1 MTFGERL
8 AFLRKTYK
16 RTQEQ
21 LAQVLGI
28 AKSTYCG
35 YEISNR
41 EPSLEKITKLATFFE
56 VPADFLLGTGV
67 FNNWDE
73 IQNHK
78 ETIIEMLNNYF
89 KNSLP
94 LVSDD
99 ISFINFLEILIEKID
114 FAGDSVTIFPRIS
127 PQDFHLT
134 KECFVAENI
143 EVDAGKQKLISNYDR
158 MNETGQ
164 HCLVEYSD
172 YLTSKPEN
180 LKISADSHKMMA

>member
-1 MTFGERL
+1 MLGDRIKK
-8 AFLRKTYK
+8 LRIMKGLNQ
-16 RTQEQ
+16 QE
-21 LAQVLGI
+21 LSNAIGVS
-28 AKSTYCG
+28 KSSVAMW
-35 YEISNR
+35 EISNR

-180 LKISADSHKMMA
+180 LKSSADSRKMMA

>member
-8 AFLRKTYK
+8 VFLRKTYK

-67 FNNWDE
+67 FSNWEEIENN
-73 IQNHK
+73 K
-78 ETIIEMLNNYF
+78 
-89 KNSLP
+89 
-94 LVSDD
+94 
-99 ISFINFLEILIEKID
+99 SFILEMIAQAFPDID
-114 FAGDSVTIFPRIS
+114 ASKYQNNPIAFIRLTGLLLEEVHITDDNCLEMIFSTELKQQVHTPS
-127 PQDFHLT
+127 KANKD
-134 KECFVAENI
+134 
-143 EVDAGKQKLISNYDR
+143 DAGKQKLMTNYDLL
-158 MNETGQ
+158 NDEGQ
-164 HCLVEYSD
+164 QDLVDYSD
-172 YLTSKPEN
+172 MLAGNPRK
-180 LKISADSHKMMA
+180 LKEGDKAVPIDA